1 MGQGIGPRH
10 SSSRLP
16 WGICNQIPGRKCTL
30 EVLFVAIG
38 CIALRG
44 ENGNLRGWGWRNL
57 DLPGVWLI
65 RLAVTLDRL
74 SGETE
79 GGKPTHQKQGY
90 SGAQDEAGN
99 HVGAVVPVL
108 RDPIEARQEG
118 RAEGPQA
125 QHGFG
130 QTTALCLDCAC
141 DVHLEQ
147 DGDP

>member
-1 MGQGIGPRH
+1 MD
-10 SSSRLP
+10 L
-16 WGICNQIPGRKCTL
+16 
-30 EVLFVAIG
+30 
-38 CIALRG
+38 LR
-44 ENGNLRGWGWRNL
+44 
-57 DLPGVWLI
+57 VWLI

-108 RDPIEARQEG
+108 GDPIEARQEG
-118 RAEGPQA
+118 WAEGPQA

-147 DGDP
+147 DGDLWVRGSLCGAQTHTRVHTHANGGEQGRAKAGVLTAWTSHQVT